1 VENCSSSSKIPIQLS
16 RPFSFTIATEEIAI
30 GNTFATKFSKFRA
43 TAGDTFESPLMIQ
56 EFPSPLSIK
65 EQMLRGAYFYRLFAR
80 NCPQKAITMKA
91 IELKE
96 NGGPEVMRLR
106 EIPMPKP
113 QQGEALIR
121 VAVTGVNFIDLY
133 VREGRYCNKL
143 PFTPGQEA
151 AGTVVAVG
159 TGVSHLHEGDRVA
172 WCSILGTYAEYAV
185 APAERVVPIPVGI
198 AFEQAAAALL
208 QGMTAHYLSHSAYP
222 IQPGDEVLIHAGAGG
237 TGLLLTQLAK
247 QRGARVLTTVSNE
260 EKAELSYQ
268 VGADV
273 VILYTRFDFGAE
285 VKRLTDGRGLAAVY
299 DSIGKETVEESLTCL
314 KARGTLVLYGS
325 ASGDVPPLD
334 LMKLASL
341 GSLYVTRPILR
352 DYTLTR
358 NELVDRATQVFQAVV
373 SGLLKLRIE
382 RTYSLSEAAQAHRD
396 LESRKTTGKLLLFP

>member
-1 VENCSSSSKIPIQLS
+1 
-16 RPFSFTIATEEIAI
+16 
-30 GNTFATKFSKFRA
+30 
-43 TAGDTFESPLMIQ
+43 
-56 EFPSPLSIK
+56 
-65 EQMLRGAYFYRLFAR
+65 
-80 NCPQKAITMKA
+80 MKA
-91 IELKE
+91 IELME
-96 NGGPEVMRLR
+96 TGGPEVMHLR
-106 EIPMPKP
+106 QIPTPTP
-113 QQGEALIR
+113 RQDEVLIR

-133 VREGRYCNKL
+133 VREGRYGNEL

-159 TGVSHLHEGDRVA
+159 KGVSHVHEGDRVA

-185 APAERVVPIPVGI
+185 VPAERVVPIPIGVT
-198 AFEQAAAALL
+198 FEQAAAALL

-222 IQPGDEVLIHAGAGG
+222 IQPGDEVLIHAGARG
-237 TGLLLTQLAK
+237 TGLLLTQFAK
-247 QRGARVLTTVSNE
+247 ARGARVLTTVSNE
-260 EKAELSYQ
+260 KKAELSYQ
-268 VGADV
+268 AGADD
-273 VILYTRFDFGAE
+273 VILTRSDFGDE
-285 VKRLTDGRGLAAVY
+285 VKRLTEGRGLAAVY
-299 DSIGKETVEESLTCL
+299 DSIGKSTVERSLTCL

-373 SGLLKLRIE
+373 SGSLKLRIE

-396 LESRKTTGKLLLFP
+396 LESRKTAGKLLLLP

>member
-1 VENCSSSSKIPIQLS
+1 
-16 RPFSFTIATEEIAI
+16 
-30 GNTFATKFSKFRA
+30 
-43 TAGDTFESPLMIQ
+43 M
-56 EFPSPLSIK
+56 
-65 EQMLRGAYFYRLFAR
+65 
-80 NCPQKAITMKA
+80 MKA
-91 IELKE
+91 IELTE
-96 NGGPEVMRLR
+96 TGGPEVMHLR
-106 EIPMPKP
+106 EIPTPIP
-113 QQGEALIR
+113 QKSEVLIR

-133 VREGRYCNKL
+133 VREGRYGNEL

-159 TGVSHLHEGDRVA
+159 KSVSHLQEGDRVA
-172 WCSILGTYAEYAV
+172 CSVPGTYAEYAV
-185 APAERVVPIPVGI
+185 APAERVVPIPIGVT
-198 AFEQAAAALL
+198 FEQAAAALL

-237 TGLLLTQLAK
+237 TGLLLTQFAK
-247 QRGARVLTTVSNE
+247 SRGARVLTTVSNE

-268 VGADV
+268 AGADD
-273 VILYTRFDFGAE
+273 VILYTKSDFADE
-285 VKRLTDGRGLAAVY
+285 VKRLTQRRGLAVVY
-299 DSIGKETVEESLTCL
+299 DSIGKSTFEQSLTCL

-358 NELVDRATQVFQAVV
+358 NELVDRATEVFQAVV
-373 SGLLKLRIE
+373 SGTLKLRLE

-396 LESRKTTGKLLLFP
+396 LESRKTAGKLLLLP